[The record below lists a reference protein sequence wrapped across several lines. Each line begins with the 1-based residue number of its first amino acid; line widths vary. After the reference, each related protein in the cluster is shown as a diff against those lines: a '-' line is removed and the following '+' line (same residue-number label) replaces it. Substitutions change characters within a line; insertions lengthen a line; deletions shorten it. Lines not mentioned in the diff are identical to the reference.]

1 MQAPAFGV
9 YAVITDILTGPHA
22 GHYKGVASIGVRP
35 MFGQNKPNFE
45 TFIFDFDGDLYG
57 ETVSVGLIEYLRDE
71 ENFDGIDSLITQM
84 GSDCLSARKILEEL

>member
-1 MQAPAFGV
+1 
-9 YAVITDILTGPHA
+9 
-22 GHYKGVASIGVRP
+22 

-45 TFIFDFDGDLYG
+45 TFIFDFDSDLYG

-84 GSDCLSARKILEEL
+84 GSDCLSAREILEKL

>member
-1 MQAPAFGV
+1 MAN
-9 YAVITDILTGPHA
+9 L
-22 GHYKGVASIGVRP
+22 GVRP
-35 MFGQNKPNFE
+35 TVDGE
-45 TFIFDFDGDLYG
+45 DLVLEAHLFDFDGDLYG